1 MTAKQALEEQNETPW
16 SWLKSM
22 SRDLYNL
29 DATPLLGYPPE
40 FPWESFANSF
50 ATTLG
55 LSECTAAPSE
65 FIWREKQDLLKGIPG
80 PHYWIEIA
88 SPGIDSSL
96 FVVMSKQDI
105 LLLMHHVLAIPLEAA
120 SKEPEDMKDAFQHFI
135 AIQTVHII
143 NSLDFD
149 KRLSFKIVSFDKS
162 LEEPAL
168 CQDAYITVANEKM
181 LVRLCMPSSF
191 QKSWSNFFPG
201 PQKTLPPTKYRL
213 EQALVPVHIE
223 AGQTTLSLNQLLKL
237 QSGDFLFI
245 DRPIYIPDSE
255 KNHVIATLQNRPLFR
270 AELKDGSLNILEI
283 PLLHEV
289 YDSMVDK
296 VNQPFAPSGYNP
308 DERPPQLPPIE
319 DDEENPFEDEDDEDE
334 GELSLEQEL
343 PAPPKATA
351 PITPQPKPQ
360 TNSGPLKELTANDIP
375 LTLTIEVAQ
384 LNVTAQKLLE
394 LQPGNVLDLEIS
406 PEAGVDLVIA
416 GRIIGKGELLKIG
429 DSIGVRIQQIG
440 T

>member
-1 MTAKQALEEQNETPW
+1 
-16 SWLKSM
+16 
-22 SRDLYNL
+22 
-29 DATPLLGYPPE
+29 
-40 FPWESFANSF
+40 
-50 ATTLG
+50 
-55 LSECTAAPSE
+55 
-65 FIWREKQDLLKGIPG
+65 
-80 PHYWIEIA
+80 
-88 SPGIDSSL
+88 
-96 FVVMSKQDI
+96 
-105 LLLMHHVLAIPLEAA
+105 
-120 SKEPEDMKDAFQHFI
+120 
-135 AIQTVHII
+135 
-143 NSLDFD
+143 
-149 KRLSFKIVSFDKS
+149 
-162 LEEPAL
+162 
-168 CQDAYITVANEKM
+168 
-181 LVRLCMPSSF
+181 
-191 QKSWSNFFPG
+191 
-201 PQKTLPPTKYRL
+201 
-213 EQALVPVHIE
+213 
-223 AGQTTLSLNQLLKL
+223 
-237 QSGDFLFI
+237 
-245 DRPIYIPDSE
+245 
-255 KNHVIATLQNRPLFR
+255 
-270 AELKDGSLNILEI
+270 
-283 PLLHEV
+283 
-289 YDSMVDK
+289 MVDK